1 MSLQR
6 KFTFAI
12 SSPDEF
18 LVCAGT
24 SGQHTN
30 THIAVLA
37 GESLTLSCY
46 GDCHSIS
53 WWLNSDIIVRWSQL
67 LDTENNTERFN
78 FSCDCSYYDPYI
90 GLYGYRECNLTIL
103 DVQTEDSG
111 DYFCY
116 DEMMSLTEYHSRV
129 TVIRKL
135 RKNFKLFSSCV
146 MLY

>member
-1 MSLQR
+1 MHLR
-6 KFTFAI
+6 GNFRRTY
-12 SSPDEF
+12 
-18 LVCAGT
+18 LVSRVGT

-46 GDCHSIS
+46 GHCNEMS
-53 WWLNSDIIVRWSQL
+53 WWLNSDIIVQSGQL

-78 FSCDCSYYDPYI
+78 FSCDCSYYI
-90 GLYGYRECNLTIL
+90 GLYGNGECNLTIL

-111 DYFCY
+111 DYFCF
-116 DEMMSLTEYHSRV
+116 DWWTPQEHLSRV

-135 RKNFKLFSSCV
+135 RINFNLFNDSV
-146 MLY
+146 M